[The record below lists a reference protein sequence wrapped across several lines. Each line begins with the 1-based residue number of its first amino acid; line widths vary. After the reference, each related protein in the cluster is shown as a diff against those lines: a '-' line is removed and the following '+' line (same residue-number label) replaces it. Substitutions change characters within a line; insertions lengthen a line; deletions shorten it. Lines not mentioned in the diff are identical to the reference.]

1 MDADSMAREAAV
13 MSSVT
18 APENAQLTEDVVMR
32 PLTGGSASICMLTNN
47 RVYRALIENKP
58 IENVGEFELLA
69 FLYIHC
75 APLQT
80 VRRMA
85 LNPALWTASVLEWG
99 ETLPFA
105 VLLGAKSALE
115 QSRQILSAV
124 TFDVE
129 QKPSKNSAA
138 QESPPPN

>member
-1 MDADSMAREAAV
+1 MDTETIQREAGAL
-13 MSSVT
+13 SSVV
-18 APENAQLTEDVVMR
+18 APENAQLAENVVMR

-47 RVYRALIENKP
+47 HVYRALIDNKP
-58 IENVGEFELLA
+58 IEDLGEFELLA

-85 LNPALWTASVLEWG
+85 LNPALWQQAVLEWG

-105 VLLGAKSALE
+105 VLLGAKAALE
-115 QSRQILSAV
+115 QSREILASV
-124 TFDVE
+124 RFDVE
-129 QKPSKNSAA
+129 PKPAKGDP
-138 QESPPPN
+138 ESPPPN